1 MAEASSLK
9 VETVGPPLSIEEERK
24 VEKTV
29 KAEIER
35 NYSDQKIHDHFK
47 VPAGQLTRKE
57 LSDVRKYARYAL
69 TEILKAAVTSPIA
82 ADQCGNTKDRVACAS
97 ELVLK
102 VSFHELCHS
111 FGSYESDGRVVPD
124 FLLLKNQSYDE
135 KLLRDEVHTFTYW
148 PEYEQVPLYLTLTD
162 AALTEQWIQRYEERY
177 GGEPVK
183 SRRDRVFQL
192 SQEMRSVDRTSFEAV
207 FDLSQKVVL
216 LMFEI
221 VTAELL
227 RSSNQ
232 QSQGGPVGPIISHI
246 DKFREEIKHSNAQ
259 PNLAKRILNSPDQTN
274 KAHARK
280 IFTAYTAGDKK
291 AVFNEAIAIMR
302 KVMRDKKL

>member
-1 MAEASSLK
+1 MAEATNLK
-9 VETVGPPLSIEEERK
+9 IETVGPPLSIEEERK
-24 VEKTV
+24 VERAIKN
-29 KAEIER
+29 EIAK
-35 NYSDQKIHDHFK
+35 NYTDPKIHEHFK
-47 VPAGQLTRKE
+47 VPAGQLTKKE
-57 LSDVRKYARYAL
+57 LGDVRKYARYAL

-82 ADQCGNTKDRVACAS
+82 ADQCGNTRDRIACAS

-162 AALTEQWIQRYEERY
+162 ASLTEQWIKRYEARY

-227 RSSNQ
+227 RSSNRQ
-232 QSQGGPVGPIISHI
+232 PQGGPVGPIISHI
-246 DKFREEIKHSNAQ
+246 DDFKEEIKHSNAQ
-259 PNLAKRILNSPDQTN
+259 PNLAKKILNNPDPTN
-274 KAHARK
+274 KAHAKR
-280 IFTAYTAGDKK
+280 IFTAYTSGDKK
-291 AVFNEAIAIMR
+291 AVFNEAIVIMR
-302 KVMRDKKL
+302 RVIKDKKL

>member
-9 VETVGPPLSIEEERK
+9 VETVGLPLSIEEERK
-24 VEKTV
+24 VEKRIKT
-29 KAEIER
+29 EIDK
-35 NYSDQKIHDHFK
+35 NYSDQKIHGHFK
-47 VPAGQLTRKE
+47 VPAGQLTKKD

-148 PEYEQVPLYLTLTD
+148 PCTNRYRSTSRSPT
-162 AALTEQWIQRYEERY
+162 QR
-177 GGEPVK
+177 
-183 SRRDRVFQL
+183 
-192 SQEMRSVDRTSFEAV
+192 
-207 FDLSQKVVL
+207 
-216 LMFEI
+216 
-221 VTAELL
+221 
-227 RSSNQ
+227 
-232 QSQGGPVGPIISHI
+232 
-246 DKFREEIKHSNAQ
+246 
-259 PNLAKRILNSPDQTN
+259 
-274 KAHARK
+274 
-280 IFTAYTAGDKK
+280 
-291 AVFNEAIAIMR
+291 
-302 KVMRDKKL
+302 